1 LAGGAGVTREKP
13 NKTLGPE
20 GDLKN
25 LSQKKEYIRDELE
38 VARSSFH
45 ALLDSLSEQGWYE
58 RSQNPAWTNGQ
69 LLFHIMLGFIL
80 VCPLSRIMWVFGR
93 FPRECSKA
101 FAALLNLGTPL
112 FRRVNATGPRIG
124 SRIYD
129 RDRIGLMYDRV
140 YARVVTRLN
149 SLGDEELAQGMFY
162 PTRWDP
168 GFAEYM
174 KLEDL
179 FVYPTKHLKH
189 HAWQIRAV

>member
-1 LAGGAGVTREKP
+1 MSAVRILPGQTGSCSSISCLA
-13 NKTLGPE
+13 
-20 GDLKN
+20 
-25 LSQKKEYIRDELE
+25 SY
-38 VARSSFH
+38 
-45 ALLDSLSEQGWYE
+45 
-58 RSQNPAWTNGQ
+58 
-69 LLFHIMLGFIL
+69 LFAHF
-80 VCPLSRIMWVFGR
+80 SRIMWVFGR
-93 FPRECSKA
+93 FPRQCSKA

-112 FRRVNATGPRIG
+112 FRRVNAMGPQIG

-129 RDRIGLMYDRV
+129 RNRIGSMYDRV
-140 YARVVTRLN
+140 YARIVTRLN